1 MKKLAAICL
10 VTACAGAAA
19 QNVLNM
25 KMAAQPL
32 IYTEVGRTTGCG
44 VRIVGAVTPLA
55 GQREFRTFDISAN
68 VYEKRIALGKVIG
81 EVHAVTYAD
90 PAPAGRRQVL
100 YGAWFRSE
108 GDDPM
113 APVGNSFA
121 SSSGD
126 KGAYLFQTTVGAAA
140 DFVLATIKGKPIQVG
155 LRWEKNKETIY
166 AGTVELSDDE
176 RRQVASCFGQIL
188 K

>member
-1 MKKLAAICL
+1 MKRLATICL
-10 VTACAGAAA
+10 VTACAGAVA
-19 QNVLNM
+19 QNVLNV
-25 KMAAQPL
+25 KMQAQPL
-32 IYTEVGRTTGCG
+32 VYTEAGRTTGCG
-44 VRIVGAVTPLA
+44 VRIVGVVAPVA
-55 GQREFRTFDISAN
+55 GQREFRSFDVSAN
-68 VYEKRIALGKVIG
+68 VYAKGVAMGKVIG
-81 EVHAVTYAD
+81 EVQSVSNPD
-90 PAPAGRRQVL
+90 PHSGRRQAL

-108 GDDPM
+108 AEDPM

-155 LRWEKNKETIY
+155 LRWEKNMEAIY

-176 RRQVASCFGQIL
+176 RRQVASCFGQVL